1 MRVFRY
7 IFFKAMRS
15 FFGVFLILCAIDFS
29 FNFFSEME
37 DVSEAYTYQHLIIY
51 LLKTEPYRMREF
63 VYLCFV
69 VGFLA
74 IFIDKNFIRA
84 FNTARQAGLNK
95 IIISAL
101 VFAPIVLTNLLAYEY
116 FVPEMTRQAESE
128 RKELL
133 SSKNSEEQVMIEII
147 KQKKNQFR
155 MVSEDIS
162 ITFNDEGLL
171 DVKDE
176 FSNSFNNLNY
186 NSNLKFLSFSDL
198 STNAKSKFVN
208 FNLVVKTEF
217 LRRATSYL
225 SYFVIFLIGLEML
238 LSFNRKMNINRILIY
253 SFGVCLV
260 YNFIESLIAD
270 SISVF
275 GLSFYFQGFPI
286 LLIILY
292 FAIRKRL
299 FF

>member
-37 DVSEAYTYQHLIIY
+37 DVSEAYTYQHLIVY

-74 IFIDKNFIRA
+74 LFIDKNFIRA

-101 VFAPIVLTNLLAYEY
+101 VFAPIVFTNLLAYEY

>member
-1 MRVFRY
+1 
-7 IFFKAMRS
+7 MRS

-37 DVSEAYTYQHLIIY
+37 DVSEAYTYQHLIVY

-74 IFIDKNFIRA
+74 LFIDKNFIRA

-101 VFAPIVLTNLLAYEY
+101 VFAPIVFTNLLAYEY

>member
-74 IFIDKNFIRA
+74 VFIDKNFIRA

>member
-74 IFIDKNFIRA
+74 LFIDKNFIRA

-101 VFAPIVLTNLLAYEY
+101 VFAPIVLTNLFAYEY

-128 RKELL
+128 RKKLL

-147 KQKKNQFR
+147 KQKNNQFR

-176 FSNSFNNLNY
+176 FSNSFDNLNY

-253 SFGVCLV
+253 SFGVCLI
-260 YNFIESLIAD
+260 YNFIESLMAD

>member
-74 IFIDKNFIRA
+74 LFIDKNFIRA